1 MCQQQYRSLRG
12 SSLASK
18 YVQPAERWNGS
29 KKNIRPK
36 KAPTPRGRI
45 KLLTFQGTSPDG
57 MSKLFREERNLIQFM
72 AHPGLQSM
80 QSLTKCDE
88 PRSERLQRTAL
99 VTLLIVCLTVLSSR
113 VETDLAA
120 LKK

>member
-1 MCQQQYRSLRG
+1 MGCQ
-12 SSLASK
+12 
-18 YVQPAERWNGS
+18 
-29 KKNIRPK
+29 
-36 KAPTPRGRI
+36 
-45 KLLTFQGTSPDG
+45 
-57 MSKLFREERNLIQFM
+57 KLFREERNQIEFM
-72 AHPGLQSM
+72 AYPGLQSM

-99 VTLLIVCLTVLSSR
+99 VTLLIVCSTVNSLSSR